1 MSVKSENTNSTN
13 STEVQ
18 LTYDRHSGMPVFPD
32 VVDGIL
38 VNRLLTAEDITAI
51 PDTFP
56 SFSCSV
62 LLYYKSSHHSKKYLS
77 HHSQKWMRSYVIIK
91 GRYIFLTKCISDQTP
106 LRIIPLE
113 QITFLT
119 SDRHKRKSPTRN
131 KNNNSENNNSENRF
145 SEFEIRINGK
155 RSVSHEND
163 SDVRTFFQLV
173 GVICVVLFFIL
184 I

>member
-1 MSVKSENTNSTN
+1 
-13 STEVQ
+13 
-18 LTYDRHSGMPVFPD
+18 
-32 VVDGIL
+32 
-38 VNRLLTAEDITAI
+38 
-51 PDTFP
+51 
-56 SFSCSV
+56 
-62 LLYYKSSHHSKKYLS
+62 
-77 HHSQKWMRSYVIIK
+77 MRSYVIIK
-91 GRYIFLTKCISDQTP
+91 GRYIFLTKCITDQTP

-131 KNNNSENNNSENRF
+131 KNNNSENDNSENRF

-155 RSVSHEND
+155 RSVPHEND

-173 GVICVVLFFIL
+173 GVICVMLFFIL

>member
-32 VVDGIL
+32 VVDGSL
-38 VNRLLTAEDITAI
+38 VNRLLSAEDITAI

-56 SFSCSV
+56 PFSRSV

-77 HHSQKWMRSYVIIK
+77 HHTRKWMRSYAIIK

-131 KNNNSENNNSENRF
+131 KNNNSENNSENCF

-155 RSVSHEND
+155 RSVSQESH
-163 SDVRTFFQLV
+163 SDVRILSQYLGVRCIMPFF
-173 GVICVVLFFIL
+173 VLI
-184 I
+184 

>member
-32 VVDGIL
+32 VVDGSL
-38 VNRLLTAEDITAI
+38 VNRLLSAEDITAI

-56 SFSCSV
+56 PFSRSV

-77 HHSQKWMRSYVIIK
+77 HHTRKWMRSYAIIK
-91 GRYIFLTKCISDQTP
+91 GRYIFLTKCIFDQTP

-131 KNNNSENNNSENRF
+131 KNNNSENNSENCF

-155 RSVSHEND
+155 RSVSQESH
-163 SDVRTFFQLV
+163 SDVRILSQYLGVRCIMPFF
-173 GVICVVLFFIL
+173 VLI
-184 I
+184 

>member
-18 LTYDRHSGMPVFPD
+18 LTCDRHSGMPVFPD

-56 SFSCSV
+56 HFSCSV

-131 KNNNSENNNSENRF
+131 KNNNSENNSENCF

-155 RSVSHEND
+155 RSVSQESH
-163 SDVRTFFQLV
+163 SDVRILSQYLGVRCIMPFF
-173 GVICVVLFFIL
+173 VLI
-184 I
+184 